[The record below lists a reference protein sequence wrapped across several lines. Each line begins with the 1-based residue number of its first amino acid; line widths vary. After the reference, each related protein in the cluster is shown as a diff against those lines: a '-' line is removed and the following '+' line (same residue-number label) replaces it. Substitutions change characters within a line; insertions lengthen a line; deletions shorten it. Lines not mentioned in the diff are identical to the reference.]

1 MKNFKYQ
8 ISNIKLNRKGFTLI
22 EVLVAATI
30 IGLLAS
36 VAIGSYSTATKNS
49 RDARRKSDLE
59 TIRSAIEIYR
69 ADYGRY
75 PRAGC
80 GSGVCPSTNVSN
92 LSGALVSTYIDAI
105 PNDPSA
111 ATTTP
116 YKYHAEDFSGSGPF
130 QYCLMVLMENI
141 SNANNET
148 GTVCDT
154 IVGGIDSEYNY
165 GVKNP

>member
-1 MKNFKYQ
+1 MKTY
-8 ISNIKLNRKGFTLI
+8 KLINKGFTLI

-69 ADYGRY
+69 ADIGRY
-75 PRAGC
+75 PRSGC
-80 GSGVCPSTNVSN
+80 GGGVCGPTSN
-92 LSGALVSTYIDAI
+92 ISVLVPTYIDAV
-105 PNDPSA
+105 PTDPKLNA
-111 ATTTP
+111 TTP
-116 YKYHAEDFSGSGPF
+116 YRYHAEDFSGSGPF
-130 QYCLMVLMENI
+130 QYCLEAVMENI
-141 SNANNET
+141 SNANSGTTCSAIGLDLDT
-148 GTVCDT
+148 G
-154 IVGGIDSEYNY
+154 YNY